1 MSDMIALTV
10 DEAAKQ
16 TNVLYEA
23 KIDGAR
29 HTWTGSEL
37 LSERNIDRSDRF
49 PHIVAELK
57 TMPWQVRG
65 EVAVPF
71 GNILTLNKKEN
82 WHLSRFYAFNM
93 YEWQGQDTRDAGTL
107 DNRLLIE
114 KAYKQAPRFKNLRY
128 PFKFPDFS
136 TAWAR
141 VLKHNLEGV
150 VLKDLNSNREYK
162 CKYYK
167 EEKLPI
173 VGHVPGS
180 TKGSFIIER
189 KGVTS
194 KVSGTSE
201 AFVEKYK
208 ALLTAGK
215 APYAEIEYLFLT
227 DNGVPFQPR
236 LRNVDTLK
244 NLQSKPK

>member
-1 MSDMIALTV
+1 MSDMIKLTE
-10 DEAAKQ
+10 DQAAKQ
-16 TNVLYEA
+16 TGVLYEA

-37 LSERNIDRSDRF
+37 LSERNIDRSARF

-107 DNRLLIE
+107 DNRMLIE
-114 KAYKQAPRFKNLRY
+114 KAFKQSPRFTNLRY
-128 PFKFPDFS
+128 PFKFPDFQS
-136 TAWAR
+136 AWAR
-141 VLKHNLEGV
+141 VVKHKLEGV
-150 VLKDLNSNREYK
+150 VLKDLKSNREWK
-162 CKYYK
+162 CKRYT
-167 EEKLPI
+167 EEKLAI
-173 VGHVPGS
+173 VGYVPGS
-180 TKGSFIIER
+180 TKGAFIIER

-194 KVSGTSE
+194 KVSGTS
-201 AFVEKYK
+201 VLLVDKYK
-208 ALLTAGK
+208 ALLAAGK

-227 DNGVPFQPR
+227 DNFVPFQPS
-236 LRNVDTLK
+236 LRDVDTLK